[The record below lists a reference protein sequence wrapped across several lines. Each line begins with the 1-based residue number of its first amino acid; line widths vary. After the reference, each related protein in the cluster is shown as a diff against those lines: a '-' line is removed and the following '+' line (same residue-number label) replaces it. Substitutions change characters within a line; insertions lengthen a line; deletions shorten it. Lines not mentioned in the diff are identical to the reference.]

1 MLCLEINASTQ
12 YTHGALQVGAQPA
25 PWVLVHVGWSQGLGG
40 PGHAAHLQREIVYGQ
55 Q

>member
-1 MLCLEINASTQ
+1 MLCLEINASIQ

-25 PWVLVHVGWSQGLGG
+25 PWVLVHVGWIQGLGG
-40 PGHAAHLQREIVYGQ
+40 PRRAACLQREVVYGQ